1 MKKIAILMLSLC
13 LLFAA
18 VSCGKSVYRDDLA
31 VSSLAN
37 HVMESLAKTDGYV
50 VREKG
55 LDSYF
60 TTPEYVTEFAIRHAQ
75 DTNNIDEIGI
85 WHVTDGNA
93 DAMKAL
99 LSGYL
104 KESLE
109 KNETFYNSYIP
120 EETPKLRDAEVRVF
134 GNYVAYAI
142 LSASDRSAFFSALET
157 ELSAD

>member
-1 MKKIAILMLSLC
+1 MKKVFALLTALCLFLSLC
-13 LLFAA
+13 
-18 VSCGKSVYRDDLA
+18 SCKKDAYRNDVPVADLA
-31 VSSLAN
+31 DT
-37 HVMESLAKTDGYV
+37 VMLRLSKTDGYV
-50 VREKG
+50 TREKG

-60 TTPEYVTEFAIRHAQ
+60 ATPDYATEFTIRHAA

-93 DAMKAL
+93 DAMKQL
-99 LSGYL
+99 LTGYL
-104 KESLE
+104 SESFE

-142 LSASDRSAFFSALET
+142 LNSTDRNAFFSALSA
-157 ELSAD
+157 ELTLP